1 MGDASH
7 VSKKVGDAVPRVPA
21 LLHPCVEPTHRGAAA
36 NWGRSLI
43 STIVFTAVLAMGL
56 CLCVRLSVT
65 SRCSIE
71 TDERIGLVFGVG
83 ASFDLSYTVL

>member
-1 MGDASH
+1 
-7 VSKKVGDAVPRVPA
+7 
-21 LLHPCVEPTHRGAAA
+21 
-36 NWGRSLI
+36 
-43 STIVFTAVLAMGL
+43 MGL